1 MIERHDCNGTH
12 MSAESKTTANPDLL
26 GALARIRGLERA
38 YVLFP
43 DVVAAAYERAA
54 RGAGPLPKEVSP
66 TTEPATAFDAGR
78 FQVRP

>member
-12 MSAESKTTANPDLL
+12 MSAESKTTADLL
-26 GALARIRGLERA
+26 GALVRTRGLERA

-54 RGAGPLPKEVSP
+54 RGAGPLPEEVSP